1 MDKSR
6 RLDAAVRTVKQMP
19 QAYQE
24 RAIIRLTALIR
35 EWENAPD
42 QDAEPRGLLR
52 MRQALNRLVKRLVPL
67 PLKIH

>member
-1 MDKSR
+1 
-6 RLDAAVRTVKQMP
+6 MP

-42 QDAEPRGLLR
+42 QDAEPRGWLR
-52 MRQALNRLVKRLVPL
+52 MPQALNRLVKRLVPL